1 MMTLNLWRAEWLKTR
16 KRPLNRALLGIM
28 LALLLVFFVV
38 ITVTALVDPAEFLAE
53 AREILPFPHNLDISL
68 ELLKNLGVLLVVV
81 FVANSIGSEYGRD
94 TWKVIL
100 PRYGSRYAFLL
111 TKWAVGLGAMLLLL
125 AAVIVLALVLGWVGS
140 LMLNIRADPS
150 TTWDVATYLRSL
162 CVTILQFVF
171 IGTLTFFGAVATRS
185 TIGAAIIGIL
195 VPTILGLLPDVLS
208 FLMEGAPII
217 LPSVHIDNLEAQ
229 WVTKSPEVQAILTEL
244 FNRSVPASVS
254 VLVVLGYTALLFGGA
269 LYLFKRRDLAGE

>member
-1 MMTLNLWRAEWLKTR
+1 MITLNLWRAEWLKMR

-28 LALLLVFFVV
+28 LALLLVLFVV
-38 ITVTALVDPAEFLAE
+38 ITVMALVDPAEFLGE
-53 AREILPFPHNLDISL
+53 ATEILPFPHSLDVSL
-68 ELLKNLGVLLVVV
+68 ELLTNLGVLLVVV

-111 TKWAVGLGAMLLLL
+111 TKWAVGLGAMLLLV
-125 AAVIVLALVLGWVGS
+125 ATVIVVTLVLGWVGS
-140 LMLNIRADPS
+140 LILGIGADPS
-150 TTWDVATYLRSL
+150 AAGDVATYLRSL

-195 VPTILGLLPDVLS
+195 VPTILALLPDVLS
-208 FLMEGAPII
+208 LLVKGAPII
-217 LPSVHIDNLEAQ
+217 LPSTHIDNLQAQ
-229 WVTKSPEVQAILTEL
+229 WVTKSPEVQAILTQL
-244 FNRSVPASVS
+244 FNRSVPATAS
-254 VLVVLGYTALLFGGA
+254 VLVVLGYTAVLLAGA
-269 LYLFKRRDLAGE
+269 LYLFKRRDMAGE